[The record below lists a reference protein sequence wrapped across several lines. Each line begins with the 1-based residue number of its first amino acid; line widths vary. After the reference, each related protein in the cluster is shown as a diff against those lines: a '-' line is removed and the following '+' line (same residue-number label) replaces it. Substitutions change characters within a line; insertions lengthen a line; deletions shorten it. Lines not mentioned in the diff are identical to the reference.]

1 MGEWTRVGA
10 EGQTVRLGQNKSI
23 FPKISIN
30 KSLPIKHIL
39 AIFRK
44 GMRGEA
50 RERESSG
57 LYVKILTTLAVK
69 V

>member
-30 KSLPIKHIL
+30 KSLPIKYIL
-39 AIFRK
+39 AIFSK
-44 GMRGEA
+44 GLGGEA
-50 RERESSG
+50 QEMEGSG

-69 V
+69 I